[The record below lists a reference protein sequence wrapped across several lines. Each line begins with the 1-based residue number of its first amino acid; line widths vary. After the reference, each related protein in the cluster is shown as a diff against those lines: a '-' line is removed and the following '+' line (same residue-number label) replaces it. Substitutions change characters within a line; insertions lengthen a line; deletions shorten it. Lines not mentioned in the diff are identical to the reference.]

1 MLQDSHPSLL
11 DGLRGHFRAKVGSVQ
26 VVSVSSLKG
35 GVGKTTITLGLASAA
50 YASGLRTLI
59 IDMDP
64 QSDVSAA
71 LASRSTHGYT
81 LDTILKSPTKK
92 NMKLAIAPSSWTAQ
106 GDSAVDVLMGSQ
118 ASSQH
123 DVPQPTRNALWRLE
137 EALVLI
143 ESRYDLVLI
152 DCPPS
157 FNALTK
163 TAWTASDAVAI
174 VAEPGLFSVTAVH
187 RTLNAIQSI
196 RLSMSPRLRTAGV
209 VINRHRPDSREHQFR
224 LGEMDQLFGDHILTP
239 IIDETLTMQQA
250 TGAAT
255 PIHRWPGENSQ
266 NLAQKFD
273 LILRQ
278 ILSDSRI

>member
-1 MLQDSHPSLL
+1 MT
-11 DGLRGHFRAKVGSVQ
+11 AKVVTVQ

-81 LDTILKSPTKK
+81 VDTILRSPTNK
-92 NMKLAIAPSSWTAQ
+92 NMKLSIAPSSWTAQ
-106 GDSAVDVLMGSQ
+106 GESAVDVLMGSQ
-118 ASSQH
+118 ASAQH
-123 DVPQPTRNALWRLE
+123 DVPQPTRNDLWRLE

-143 ESRYDLVLI
+143 EKRYDLVLI

-157 FNALTK
+157 FNALTQ

-187 RTLNAIQSI
+187 RTLNAIESI
-196 RLSMSPRLRTAGV
+196 RQSMSPRIRTAGV
-209 VINRHRPDSREHQFR
+209 IINRHRPDSREHQFR
-224 LGEMDQLFGDHILTP
+224 LGEMDQLFGEHILTP
-239 IIDETLTMQQA
+239 IIDETLMMQQA

-255 PIHRWPGENSQ
+255 PIHRWPGEPSQ
-266 NLAQKFD
+266 TLAQKFD

-278 ILSDSRI
+278 ILNTNRV